1 MVSVV
6 DLAKIFEKFAC
17 LIPYLPERNLPM
29 FKKKIHSQWRR
40 VALRYAAAKASQCVG
55 QALLRSAASLSAGR
69 AQRETNRAMWNS
81 AVNGARPRGAC
92 SIKSVVGQ
100 QHGAAQQHR
109 AVLRCALGMSDII
122 SKRVPAGDSAVA
134 VLAASSP

>member
-1 MVSVV
+1 M
-6 DLAKIFEKFAC
+6 I
-17 LIPYLPERNLPM
+17 N
-29 FKKKIHSQWRR
+29 SQWRR
-40 VALRYAAAKASQCVG
+40 VALPYAAAKASQCVG

-81 AVNGARPRGAC
+81 AVNGARPGAC

-134 VLAASSP
+134 VLAASSL